1 MQDRSIR
8 PTMKTVWAAYL
19 FAAALVGVTGW
30 LWYRYAGDYPLWGA
44 APVLIVFIPPIRMH
58 LKRMLISLH
67 LHDGHLT
74 VERGFFSRARRTL
87 DIAKI
92 QDVTVNRSFWQRVLG
107 TGDLRLESAGES
119 GAVEIANVDK
129 PREIADEILAESKR
143 LLDERR
149 PHQTF

>member
-8 PTMKTVWAAYL
+8 PTMKTVWMAYI
-19 FAAALVGVTGW
+19 FAAALCGVTAW
-30 LWYRYAGDYPLWGA
+30 LWYRFANDYPIWGA
-44 APVLIVFIPPIRMH
+44 APVLIVFIAPIRMH
-58 LKRMLISLH
+58 LRRMLIGLH

-74 VERGFFSRARRTL
+74 VERGFFSRTRRTL

-92 QDVTVNRSFWQRVLG
+92 QDVTVSRTLWQRILG

-119 GAVEIANVDK
+119 GAVAIANVDQ

>member
-8 PTMKTVWAAYL
+8 PTMKTVWVGYF
-19 FAAALVGVTGW
+19 FAAALVGVIAW
-30 LWYRYAGDYPLWGA
+30 LWYRYASDYPIWGA
-44 APVLIVFIPPIRMH
+44 APALVLFIAPIRMH
-58 LKRMLISLH
+58 LKRFLIGLH

-74 VERGFFSRARRTL
+74 VERGFFSRTRRTL

-92 QDVTVNRSFWQRVLG
+92 QDVTVSRTFWQRMLG

-129 PREIADEILAESKR
+129 PKEIADEILAESKR